1 MQDEEEEE
9 GDVPRGQTEEVHCIF
24 IMLGIYFSTCFLI
37 VYLFRLQE
45 AEDEV
50 EDEGEVPSF

>member
-1 MQDEEEEE
+1 MQDEEEES
-9 GDVPRGQTEEVHCIF
+9 GDVPRGQDEEVHCIF

-45 AEDEV
+45 VEDEV
-50 EDEGEVPSF
+50 EDEGELPSF